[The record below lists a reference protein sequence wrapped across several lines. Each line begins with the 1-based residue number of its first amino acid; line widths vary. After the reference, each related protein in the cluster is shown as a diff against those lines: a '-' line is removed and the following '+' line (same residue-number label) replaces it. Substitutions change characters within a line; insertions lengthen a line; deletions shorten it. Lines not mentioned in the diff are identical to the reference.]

1 MTIINTVSNI
11 IIAGATLIYTIFSG
25 ITICKLNKQN
35 KLLLLESHNKLASFL
50 REEWRNADY
59 NKIVAK
65 VKNYSSHSLIKSLPI
80 EPKDKSPEQIEFFEK
95 IKYEKLLTVDEL
107 DKVVGLTRKLNNL
120 LREGKLNIDTV
131 LLYFEFIYGDT
142 EWACN
147 ENYNIIVDCIKS
159 LYKSEKDRKIKVINE
174 FYNNVA
180 KNRKYYK
187 LKRSIDRNSL

>member
-120 LREGKLNIDTV
+120 LREGKLKFDTV